1 MKYIITESRLEETIT
16 NYLDELFDV
25 DNINYTV
32 PYEYND
38 DTGEEYDDDTRME
51 FYIGDYGDDDTCFR
65 YYFCEYFDEGS
76 EARELCPIVNVEFPY
91 DERLNAYFG
100 DKWVGPFKKW
110 FYKNFDLPVKTVEYL

>member
-38 DTGEEYDDDTRME
+38 DTGEEYDDDT
-51 FYIGDYGDDDTCFR
+51 CFR
-65 YYFCEYFDEGS
+65 YYFWEYFDEGS

-110 FYKNFDLPVKTVEYL
+110 FYKNFDLPVKTVE

>member
-16 NYLDELFDV
+16 NYLEELFDV

-110 FYKNFDLPVKTVEYL
+110 FYKNFDLPVKTVE